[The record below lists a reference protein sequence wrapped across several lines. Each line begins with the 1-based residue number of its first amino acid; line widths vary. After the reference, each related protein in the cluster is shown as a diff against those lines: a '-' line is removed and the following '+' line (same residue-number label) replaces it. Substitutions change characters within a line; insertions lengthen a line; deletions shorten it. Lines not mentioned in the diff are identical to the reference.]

1 MLKFWSFK
9 ENGVK
14 IKLVFIS
21 KGNPLLNIL
30 QKIKKLNKFT

>member
-14 IKLVFIS
+14 IKLAYIS
-21 KGNPLLNIL
+21 KGNPLPNIL
-30 QKIKKLNKFT
+30 Q